1 MERVFQNC
9 SFITEY
15 ERPGVSIVRISETGD
30 ENVLRGVGGAHS
42 LSPSDWQPRL
52 RSGRA
57 EAGHGRSHVA
67 PWTRHTYQEVYC
79 DGTIEL
85 GFVSV
90 RETQMHQRFH
100 SLDLHPDLPIVMVGT
115 VAVWADCLRRQVR
128 APAVEYCVEVEIH
141 VLGGDVRVDS
151 DRLDPLS
158 PSGTLQ
164 PGRVKF
170 HRYSLDDPNEIP
182 NLLISFY
189 RDFWNAMRRHV
200 PDEKSN
206 FIVKTA

>member
-1 MERVFQNC
+1 M
-9 SFITEY
+9 
-15 ERPGVSIVRISETGD
+15 D
-30 ENVLRGVGGAHS
+30 
-42 LSPSDWQPRL
+42 
-52 RSGRA
+52 
-57 EAGHGRSHVA
+57 
-67 PWTRHTYQEVYC
+67 
-79 DGTIEL
+79 
-85 GFVSV
+85 
-90 RETQMHQRFH
+90 QRFC
-100 SLDLHPDLPIVMVGT
+100 SSDLHPDLPIVMVGT
-115 VAVWADCLRRQVR
+115 VAVWADRLRRQVR

-141 VLGGDVRVDS
+141 VLGGDVRVKVN
-151 DRLDPLS
+151 PLS

-206 FIVKTA
+206 FMIKTP